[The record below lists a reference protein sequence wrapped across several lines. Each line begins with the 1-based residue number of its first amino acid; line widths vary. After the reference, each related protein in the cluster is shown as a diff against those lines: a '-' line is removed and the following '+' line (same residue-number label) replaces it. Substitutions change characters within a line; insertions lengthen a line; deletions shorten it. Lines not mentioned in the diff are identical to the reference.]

1 MNTLTISDLTI
12 GHGKHIVASSL
23 NAQLA
28 AGKLTCLVGR
38 NGVGKSTLL
47 KTLAGFLPPIHGEI
61 RYSGTNGS
69 DDIVITPDSGRRTD
83 NGRLAKRV
91 SVVLTGRPDVS
102 MMTARD
108 IVGLGR
114 SPYTD
119 MWGTLRDSD
128 REVVESSMERVGIG
142 NLSERNIETLSDGE
156 CQKVLIAKALAQET
170 PIILLDEPTAFLDY
184 PSKVETMRLMKA
196 IAAENNGGGH
206 HAQGVLLSTHD
217 MEMALHLADEVWLMT
232 QDRRLLHGT
241 PKELEDALTKENL
254 KISF

>member
-47 KTLAGFLPPIHGEI
+47 KTLAGFLPPMHGEI
-61 RYSGTNGS
+61 RYSGDNGS

-83 NGRLAKRV
+83 NGRLARRV

-108 IVGLGR
+108 IVGAR
-114 SPYTD
+114 
-119 MWGTLRDSD
+119 
-128 REVVESSMERVGIG
+128 
-142 NLSERNIETLSDGE
+142 
-156 CQKVLIAKALAQET
+156 
-170 PIILLDEPTAFLDY
+170 
-184 PSKVETMRLMKA
+184 
-196 IAAENNGGGH
+196 
-206 HAQGVLLSTHD
+206 
-217 MEMALHLADEVWLMT
+217 
-232 QDRRLLHGT
+232 
-241 PKELEDALTKENL
+241 ALTVHGHVGDTPRQ
-254 KISF
+254 